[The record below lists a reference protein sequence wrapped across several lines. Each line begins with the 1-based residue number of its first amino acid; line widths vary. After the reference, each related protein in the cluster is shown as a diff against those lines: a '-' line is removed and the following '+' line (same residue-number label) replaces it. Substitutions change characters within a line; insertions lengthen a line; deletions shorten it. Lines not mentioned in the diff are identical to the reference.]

1 MAGQMQP
8 EEELRRASWEQQKG
22 ETEHP
27 GDDLLLAYVRRQHLD
42 NWIEIHKH
50 IQSCPDCRQQCL
62 QYNQVSIQIT
72 SYMQAQAT
80 RHYPSI
86 ADSVMARI
94 EQDSRQTWGK
104 RLGRALLARKDSTSG
119 TAETERVPEEMSP
132 VIGSQFKQPGTYTNK
147 RTSAHI
153 PAILSGKRVARAGL
167 PLWAASHAMTIL
179 VLIALLSVAV
189 AALAAPYI
197 HMNIFQHSNGP
208 ASKPFQV
215 QKQTVSPVATTGV
228 SLEATTQPVHT
239 PTPKAKRKATSTA
252 KVTMTPTATPGSGSG
267 SPAIRLCSKPADI
280 SQWVVRICGS
290 GFKPNDR
297 ILLYIPTFNSGYG
310 SHWVQQIASAQGTV
324 QYAFTINSNCKYV
337 PSEILALDMTHFG
350 KVVVLQDISF
360 GTCPVP
366 SPAASNHTW

>member
-8 EEELRRASWEQQKG
+8 EEEPGRASWEQQKG

-50 IQSCPDCRQQCL
+50 ILDCSDCRQKCL

-80 RHYPSI
+80 QHYPSI
-86 ADSVMARI
+86 TDSVMARI
-94 EQDSRQTWGK
+94 EQDSKQTWGK
-104 RLGRALLARKDSTSG
+104 RLGLAWLARKDSTPG
-119 TAETERVPEEMSP
+119 VVETERVSEEMSP
-132 VIGSQFKQPGTYTNK
+132 VTGSQFRQPGTFTNK

-153 PAILSGKRVARAGL
+153 PAILSGKKVARAGL

-189 AALAAPYI
+189 AALAAP
-197 HMNIFQHSNGP
+197 HMSIFQHSTGP
-208 ASKPFQV
+208 ASRSYQV
-215 QKQTVSPVATTGV
+215 PRQMITPGV
-228 SLEATTQPVHT
+228 TKVVVPEATQPASK
-239 PTPKAKRKATSTA
+239 PTPKAKHKAVPTA
-252 KVTMTPTATPGSGSG
+252 TVAVTPTAAPGSGPG
-267 SPAIRLCSKPADI
+267 TPAIRLCSKPADI

-337 PSEILALDMTHFG
+337 PTEILALDMTHFG
-350 KVVVLQDISF
+350 KVAVLQNISF